1 MVTLLHFLFLH
12 SFTCQRTCLACRIYP
27 RLKEMKKEKKK
38 KDFTIYIFAYLI
50 KKKIKIA
57 AEGEK
62 VSSISTGMMN
72 RK

>member
-1 MVTLLHFLFLH
+1 
-12 SFTCQRTCLACRIYP
+12 
-27 RLKEMKKEKKK
+27 MKKEKKKK